1 MARTRT
7 RTTLQATIHRLVSLA
22 LAPAA
27 CGGSALLV
35 VSGEAGAPDASATT
49 GEATMQGDESVEGDG
64 VPDWILSDREN
75 ETGGE
80 SWDVVE
86 ARILDALK
94 RSA

>member
-49 GEATMQGDESVEGDG
+49 GEATMRGAHSRRPEALGVSVGSLQ
-64 VPDWILSDREN
+64 PTFR
-75 ETGGE
+75 T
-80 SWDVVE
+80 
-86 ARILDALK
+86 
-94 RSA
+94 